1 MSLTSE
7 NSKITAEESDKVT
20 SPIVHKD
27 SSAEPD
33 HVTSSTAQKDSSPD
47 NKSTTSV
54 ESGDAVIPSPSGVQ
68 PVNAPTLTV
77 TVYKRS
83 LKPATATTAL
93 TNNNA
98 DTRRLIIP
106 NMTLRFNSLD
116 DALGDGLMGREPMTI
131 KDDDV
136 ADVKDD
142 TNSQTWVTKLIQA
155 YTKDYLSTPEDA
167 SKNTPAQQEWFTRWQ
182 KQAHATIVTIVHAK
196 DASHLEKACWHL
208 LKTVIQAH
216 ELGVVDAAGNLTP
229 SKLKC
234 SERLAFIAA
243 IMEKYALVRLDVL
256 RAWHVDEIAA
266 NPEAFIKRKLVNC
279 WNNGHRAEKAK
290 AVQKKGGEVAG
301 AKRAAS
307 DADEQ
312 GQGHQAPGKGKGK
325 GKKARKSLAGGA
337 TDGEAKSDGKTNG
350 NNSIKHSRSA
360 LTLDSDD
367 KESTPSQRS
376 ATPKASSG
384 DDVKANSSEFV
395 DDDDGEKE

>member
-1 MSLTSE
+1 MSLTSK
-7 NSKITAEESDKVT
+7 NSKIMAEESDKVT
-20 SPIVHKD
+20 SPIVHND

-33 HVTSSTAQKDSSPD
+33 HIPSSTAQKDSSPD
-47 NKSTTSV
+47 NKSTTSL
-54 ESGDAVIPSPSGVQ
+54 ESDDAAIPSSSGVQ
-68 PVNAPTLTV
+68 TVNAPNLTV

-83 LKPATATTAL
+83 LKPATTTAASS
-93 TNNNA
+93 NNNA

-116 DALGDGLMGREPMTI
+116 DALGDGLMGREPMPI

-136 ADVKDD
+136 AVVKDE

-155 YTKDYLSTPEDA
+155 YTKDYLSNPEDPT
-167 SKNTPAQQEWFTRWQ
+167 KNTPAQQEWFTRWQ
-182 KQAHATIVTIVHAK
+182 KQAHASIVTIVNSKNA
-196 DASHLEKACWHL
+196 AHLEKACWHL

-216 ELGVVDAAGNLTP
+216 ELGAVDAAGNLTP

-290 AVQKKGGEVAG
+290 IAQKGGEVAG

-307 DADEQ
+307 DVDEQ
-312 GQGHQAPGKGKGK
+312 GEGHQAAGKGKGK

-337 TDGEAKSDGKTNG
+337 TDGEPKTNG
-350 NNSIKHSRSA
+350 NTGIKHSRSA
-360 LTLDSDD
+360 LTPRLDDEEFTSN
-367 KESTPSQRS
+367 KRP
-376 ATPKASSG
+376 ATPKASSA
-384 DDVKANSSEFV
+384 DNVKANGGEV
-395 DDDDGEKE
+395 VDDDGEKE